1 MEKELGV
8 FFNIFYEFITEKNI
22 KRLEDSINH
31 QNENDDLYQK
41 YFSCFSEEALVSSEN
56 FDKKAISIFE
66 KKLYDFIVNYRE
78 NNNTNFNLELLV
90 KIGENNQILSK
101 EDIGLISMI
110 IMNKN
115 S

>member
-41 YFSCFSEEALVSSEN
+41 YFSCFSEEALVLFEN

-78 NNNTNFNLELLV
+78 NNNTTFNLELLV